1 MRIFGQKQGSDPG
14 ICKIQGENI
23 LKKRIYTGF
32 LIVCILAVYIMMFG
46 LSAQNGLESGG
57 LSFFLSKK
65 LMQIADCFEAGEWS
79 LTELDSRAAL
89 LQFFVRKAAHFS
101 EYGLLGGLEYLLA
114 CEWIQTDK
122 KRIPLVGGI
131 LFLSGLVDEFHQWFV
146 PGRYASIWDVCLDFA
161 GGMTGMLLLL
171 FIRRIAL
178 GRKKLLC
185 QSNG

>member
-1 MRIFGQKQGSDPG
+1 M
-14 ICKIQGENI
+14 
-23 LKKRIYTGF
+23 
-32 LIVCILAVYIMMFG
+32 MMFG

-57 LSFFLSKK
+57 LSFLLSKK
-65 LMQIADCFEAGEWS
+65 LVQIADCYKAGEWS
-79 LTELDSRAAL
+79 LAELDLRAEL

-101 EYGLLGGLEYLLA
+101 EYALLGGLEYLLT
-114 CEWIQTDK
+114 CEWLKTDK

-131 LFLSGLVDEFHQWFV
+131 LFLSGLADEIHQWFV

-178 GRKKLLC
+178 GRKQLSC
-185 QSNG
+185 QSDG